1 MIKISLRT
9 KLLVSLV
16 SVILISGVI
25 STVAG
30 VRLIGDG
37 IIKQAQDKVR
47 TDLNSAREIYNELL
61 KDARSTTRFTAMR
74 VLVRGAVAKK
84 DRRYLLSVLAQV
96 LKSENLDILIA
107 LDSKGCVIARAN
119 NPPVFG
125 DDMSSNSLLRHV
137 LNSGQSTATTLVL
150 PEELLRREGEALAQQ
165 AAIEILHTPKAKY
178 QRTGIERNGM
188 AVAAATPVFND
199 EQEMIGVIYGAK
211 LLNRNY
217 GLVDQV
223 KNTVF
228 QDEKYKGK
236 DIGTATIF
244 QGDLRIST
252 NVMNEDGSRAIGTL
266 ISKSVYE
273 AVLERRE
280 RWIARAFVVNDWYI
294 TAYEPIRDIDE
305 RVTGILYVGILE
317 QKYTDMRSNVIL
329 TFLGITLLGMVVVF
343 FISFMIAQGIV
354 RPVANLATAAR
365 HIANGDFSYST
376 DIQSS
381 DEIGELGK
389 VFNFMATSISER
401 DAQIRELAQLKIA
414 EAERLAMIG
423 QLAAG
428 VAHEINNP
436 LTGIILYCDLVLRS
450 LPKGDP
456 QRTNL
461 EKINAEALRCKNIVR
476 GLLDFARQKKPEIKE
491 SSVNQ
496 LLDAS
501 LSLVKSQ
508 ALFMNITVNK
518 ELDEALP
525 MVRIDPSQIQ
535 QVFMNIIINA
545 GEAMEGKGELS
556 VRTSLT
562 KDRKFVEIAFTDT
575 GPGIKEENI
584 RKIFEPFFTTKEA
597 THGVGLGL
605 SISHRIVVDHGGKVS
620 VTSELGRGT
629 TFTINLPCG

>member
-30 VRLIGDG
+30 VRLIGND

-61 KDARSTTRFTAMR
+61 KDAKNITRFTSTR
-74 VLVRGAVAKK
+74 VLVRDAVVKN
-84 DRRYLLSVLAQV
+84 DRQYLVNVLAQV

-107 LDSKGCVIARAN
+107 LDAGGRVITRAN
-119 NPPVFG
+119 NPSVYG
-125 DDMSSNSLLRHV
+125 DDLSSNALLQRV
-137 LNSGQSTATTLVL
+137 INDRLSTATTI
-150 PEELLRREGEALAQQ
+150 LLAENQLQREGDALVRQ
-165 AAIEILHTPKAKY
+165 AAIEILHTPMAKY
-178 QRTGIERNGM
+178 QRTGIEKNGM
-188 AVAAATPVFND
+188 AVAAATPVFD
-199 EQEMIGVIYGAK
+199 DDQRMVGIIYGAK
-211 LLNRNY
+211 LLNHNY
-217 GLVDQV
+217 DLVDQV

-252 NVMNEDGSRAIGTL
+252 NVKNEDGSRAIGTL
-266 ISKSVYE
+266 VSQSVYE
-273 AVLERRE
+273 AVLERGE

-294 TAYEPIRDIDE
+294 TAYEPIRDINNN
-305 RVTGILYVGILE
+305 VTGILYVGILE
-317 QKYTDMRSNVIL
+317 QKYTDMRNNVIL

-354 RPVANLATAAR
+354 RPVARLATAAH
-365 HIANGDFSYST
+365 HIADGDFSYST
-376 DIQSS
+376 NIQSS

-389 VFNFMATSISER
+389 VFNFMVTSISER

-456 QRTNL
+456 KRTNL

-476 GLLDFARQKKPEIKE
+476 GLLDFARQKKPEIKDC
-491 SSVNQ
+491 SVNQ
-496 LLDAS
+496 LLEAS
-501 LSLVKSQ
+501 LSLIKSQ
-508 ALFMNITVNK
+508 ALFLNITIDRI
-518 ELDEALP
+518 LDETLP
-525 MVRIDPSQIQ
+525 MVKVDPSQIQ

-556 VRTSLT
+556 VRTALS
-562 KDRKFVEIAFTDT
+562 KDRKFVEVTFADT

-584 RKIFEPFFTTKEA
+584 KKIFEPFFTTKEA

-605 SISHRIVVDHGGKVS
+605 SISHRIIEDNGGKIS
-620 VTSELGRGT
+620 VTSEIGKGT
-629 TFTINLPCG
+629 TFVIRLPC